1 MVLKFSTEVAEDE
14 TISIIQSAIVDGKL
28 GELSVNVSSVI
39 GISAPVEQ
47 TTTTTLTSIASKSDD
62 VFQIPSTPV
71 EETTSTTLTSTAS
84 KSDDVFQI
92 PSDSGG
98 IDLSACYSLELLF

>member
-14 TISIIQSAIVDGKL
+14 TIYIIQSAIVDGKL

-62 VFQIPSTPV
+62 VFQIPSG
-71 EETTSTTLTSTAS
+71 
-84 KSDDVFQI
+84 
-92 PSDSGG
+92 SGG
-98 IDLSACYSLELLF
+98 INLSACYSLQLLF